1 MHFFQSNFQV
11 KILALYN
18 RIGSVMVSVVD
29 WNAVDRGFIGSVMVS
44 VVDWNAVDRGFIGS
58 VMVSVVDWNAVDR
71 GFKDYTIGNCC
82 FSIKPSALRRKTGL
96 LGIRIM
102 CPSGATCLSA
112 DCYFSELEL

>member
-18 RIGSVMVSVVD
+18 R
-29 WNAVDRGFIGSVMVS
+29 
-44 VVDWNAVDRGFIGS
+44 IGS